1 MANEIVLKLVDRIE
15 AAFRELAAV
24 TGEDHIS
31 SFILNGHFFLN
42 SVPNDK
48 GKALLDFHRE
58 GGGNIEEITEGTSE
72 SI

>member
-1 MANEIVLKLVDRIE
+1 MDNKKVLKLVNRIE
-15 AAFRELAAV
+15 AAFRELVAV

-31 SFILNGHFFLN
+31 SFILNGHFFLQ

-48 GKALLDFHRE
+48 GKTLLDFYRE
-58 GGGNIEEITEGTSE
+58 GGNNIEEITEGTSE